1 VRSSF
6 LASSSYSTYEPGGT
20 MIVTHSRASAHTC
33 MAGQDNQQLR
43 QWNYI
48 TIKGKREHYTTIVS
62 IYRPTKQQETYMRQ
76 TAYTSQHRK
85 VLTDAQT
92 PETLWFSDLSALV
105 KEKLE
110 QGHKVIVAVDFN
122 DYLNDNK
129 SLTKKCMDN
138 LGLKEILINEY
149 GNGPPTH
156 IRGST
161 TIDGVFATNGKKMV
175 KGSYIPFDESPSD
188 HRWIVL
194 DINESSLLGKAWV
207 DMSPPIMWKTSSK
220 IPSVKLS
227 FQTLV
232 EKQVERYQLHEK
244 ISMLYNKATEKLR
257 LDHKLI
263 ALYESIET
271 RMQNIIC
278 YADNGCRKARIGK
291 IPASPEQK
299 RLMGAIQILKQFKL
313 RALLVGKCNRPK
325 TKRIKR
331 LIKRYKYKGQT
342 YFSSVKEIDTEL
354 SKYCSEFNQFKKRA
368 QDYRW
373 NYLESIAKDYDK
385 VDKKGVQHH
394 FRILLHREQTKETF
408 LKI

>member
-1 VRSSF
+1 M
-6 LASSSYSTYEPGGT
+6 YEPGGT

-33 MAGQDNQQLR
+33 MAGQDNQQLGR
-43 QWNYI
+43 WNCI
-48 TIKGKREHYTTIVS
+48 TLKGKQEHYTTIVS

-76 TAYTSQHRK
+76 TAYTSKRRK
-85 VLTDAQT
+85 VLTNDHT

-110 QGHKVIVAVDFN
+110 QGHEVIVAGDFN
-122 DYLNDNK
+122 DNLNDNK
-129 SLTKKCMDN
+129 SLTNKCMDN

-161 TIDGVFATNGKKMV
+161 TIDGVFATNGIKMV
-175 KGSYIPFDESPSD
+175 KGSYIPFDKSPSD

-194 DINESSLLGKAWV
+194 DITESSLLWKARV
-207 DMSPPIMWKTSSK
+207 DMSPAIMRKASSK

-232 EKQVERYQLHEK
+232 EKQVERYRLYEK
-244 ISMLYNKATEKLR
+244 ISMLYNKATEKQR

-263 ALYESIET
+263 ALYESIKN

-291 IPASPEQK
+291 IPTSPEQK
-299 RLMGAIQILKQFKL
+299 WLMGAIRILKQFKL

-331 LIKRYKYKGQT
+331 LIKDISTKDKHNSVRLQKSTQNCQNT
-342 YFSSVKEIDTEL
+342 AVSSINSRNKHRIIDGIT
-354 SKYCSEFNQFKKRA
+354 
-368 QDYRW
+368 W
-373 NYLESIAKDYDK
+373 NP
-385 VDKKGVQHH
+385 
-394 FRILLHREQTKETF
+394 
-408 LKI
+408 